1 MIFSENIVSFQYHS
15 KHKQQSEL
23 MINEFYV
30 ILSYL
35 KNTNNIKSL
44 DFKKNYSNLNIKV
57 SDKRQSENKI
67 TFINLEHVHQIA
79 LNLDRNEKILSTK
92 R

>member
-1 MIFSENIVSFQYHS
+1 
-15 KHKQQSEL
+15 